1 MKKFGAIIVKE
12 TIQVIRDLPG
22 LGLLFLMPAL
32 LLIVITLTQEKV
44 MIGMDSR
51 TKIVLVNADRSALGD
66 TIENRLK
73 NQPNIDLDLLESES
87 EAEGKVY
94 GGEYRALI
102 IVPDSA
108 TERLEKLA
116 WFHASDTGIVSE
128 KELLSGIRLLFD
140 PAIMKLYKDIIG
152 FSLEMIVESSAADI
166 YMDAFRQA
174 LQTNVTEQFRDYRH
188 DLLSVDFDE
197 ELPGFPGK
205 EDVVFA
211 IRSVIEQLTR
221 DSSGI
226 RIPAYKTDTEE
237 LLSIEE
243 GIAGGREFVL
253 EYNIVRNN
261 VPAFILFAM
270 FFVVIPLAGSILN
283 EKQQGTRDRLMTLP
297 VNWVTLFAGK
307 ILVYLVVCILQFF
320 LMVLIGRFLIPLICE
335 LPPLTLEVD
344 PLALMMIT
352 LASGLAAIGFGL
364 LIGSLSATYQQA
376 APLGAVLVVVL
387 AVLGGIFV
395 PNYMMPDLISR
406 IGFISPLRWGADAYY
421 SVFARGGGLD
431 MVLNQFILLMTFF
444 IITLILS
451 YGAIINTRR

>member
-1 MKKFGAIIVKE
+1 MKVFGAIIVKE
-12 TIQVIRDLPG
+12 FIQVIRDLPG

-44 MIGMDSR
+44 MMGMDSKTR
-51 TKIVLVNADRSALGD
+51 IVLVNEDRSALGD

-87 EAEGKVY
+87 EAERKVY
-94 GGEYRALI
+94 GGEYRVLI

-108 TERLEKLA
+108 TERLKELA
-116 WFHASDTGIVSE
+116 WFHANDTGFVS
-128 KELLSGIRLLFD
+128 KNDLLSGIRLLFD

-152 FSLEMIVESSAADI
+152 FSIHLIVESSAANI
-166 YMDAFRQA
+166 YMDAYREA
-174 LQTNVTEQFRDYRH
+174 LQANVTEQFLDYRR
-188 DLLSVDFDE
+188 DLLSIDLID

-205 EDVVFA
+205 EDVA
-211 IRSVIEQLTR
+211 ATIRSMMEMLSR
-221 DSSGI
+221 DTADI
-226 RIPAYKTDTEE
+226 RIPVYKTGTEE

-297 VNWVTLFAGK
+297 VNWVTLFARK
-307 ILVYLVVCILQFF
+307 ILVYLAICILQFL

-335 LPPLTLEVD
+335 LPPLTLDVD
-344 PLALMMIT
+344 LLALSVIT
-352 LASGLAAIGFGL
+352 LVSGLAAIGFGL
-364 LIGSLSATYQQA
+364 LIGSFSATYQQA

-421 SVFARGGGLD
+421 SIFAREAGIG
-431 MVLNQFILLMTFF
+431 MVLHQFILLLSFF
-444 IITLILS
+444 IITLSLS
-451 YGAIINTRR
+451 YGAIRNTRR